1 MIEKSRDWYQAI
13 FIRHSRR
20 KYSSTPINPE
30 KLDSLGELIDEM
42 NRNTDGARV
51 ALVRSHDGSI
61 FSGIRGG
68 YGVIKGA
75 PAYLAFIAE
84 PQTPGSYERLG
95 YIGEAAVLEATALE
109 LGTCWVSG
117 TFDPQAAAGK
127 LELNAQES
135 LVAVSPLGYPK
146 DSYSFTEKVMSGI
159 AGSRKRKPLEQLCAG
174 SPLQEWPAWA
184 LTAAEA
190 ARIAPSAMN
199 RQPWVFRYDGRE
211 LSVETAGADSG
222 GAGGRYSKRLDCG
235 IALRHLEIGAQ
246 QEIRQ
251 AVSVKFYPAPRVA
264 GISVNSGCI
273 KHFRQFHLRQ

>member
-1 MIEKSRDWYQAI
+1 MIEKNREWYRAI

-20 KYSSTPINPE
+20 KYSSTPIDKE
-30 KLDSLGELIDEM
+30 KLDSLSELIDEL
-42 NRNTDGARV
+42 NRNTRGARI
-51 ALVRSHDGSI
+51 ALVRTHDGSI

-95 YIGEAAVLEATALE
+95 YTGEAAVLKATALG

-117 TFDPQAAAGK
+117 TFDPKAAAGK
-127 LELNAQES
+127 LELNAQEN

-146 DSYSFTEKVMSGI
+146 DSYSFTEKLMSGF
-159 AGSRKRKPLEQLCAG
+159 AGSRKRKPIEQLYAG
-174 SPLQEWPAWA
+174 TPLQEWPSWA
-184 LTAAEA
+184 RTAAEA

-199 RQPWVFRYDGRE
+199 RQPWIFRYDGRE

-222 GAGGRYSKRLDCG
+222 GAEVRYSKRLDCG
-235 IALRHLEIGAQ
+235 IALRHLEIGVQ
-246 QEIRQ
+246 QEIRE
-251 AVSVKFYPAPRVA
+251 AVSVNFYPAPRVA
-264 GISVNSGCI
+264 GISVNSPV
-273 KHFRQFHLRQ
+273 